1 WIELPVPEGTPR
13 VLEGARGRSPSQN
26 ENSSVLA
33 SRIMAENQKIVLY
46 IEDNLSN
53 LRLIDRVLA
62 NRPGIKVVSALR
74 GATGL
79 QLAKQTPPDLILLDL
94 NLPDMHGSDVL
105 QALQQSPETASCPV
119 VVISADA
126 TAAQIERLLTSGARS
141 YLTKPIDV
149 KEFLVTVD
157 TILREQPGAL
167 NRRAA

>member
-1 WIELPVPEGTPR
+1 V
-13 VLEGARGRSPSQN
+13 
-26 ENSSVLA
+26 
-33 SRIMAENQKIVLY
+33 VLY

-53 LRLIDRVLA
+53 LRLIDRILA
-62 NRPGIKVVSALR
+62 NKPGIKLISALR
-74 GATGL
+74 GATGI
-79 QLAKQTPPDLILLDL
+79 QLARQNRPDLILLDL
-94 NLPDMHGSDVL
+94 NLPDMNGADVL
-105 QALQQSPETASCPV
+105 RKLRESPETATCPV

-157 TILREQPGAL
+157 TVLREQPRET